1 MKRKRNRKKLK
12 EPKLTREE
20 MVYEAA
26 RTLAEDI
33 GISFSEALG
42 FTLGIENP
50 TYGWENELSEEEFQE
65 LINNLH
71 NPTEIKDY
79 NEDLPF

>member
-12 EPKLTREE
+12 EPKLTHEE

-26 RTLAEDI
+26 RNLAEDI

-50 TYGWENELSEEEFQE
+50 TYGWEHELSEEEFRE
-65 LINNLH
+65 LINNPH
-71 NPTEIKDY
+71 NPSEIKDY